1 MITTSSFLIILT
13 PVILVRA
20 DSSELVTKEP
30 VAPESKMAYIL
41 EDWGGTKTRPV
52 EV

>member
-30 VAPESKMAYIL
+30 VAPESKIAYVL
-41 EDWGGTKTRPV
+41 EDWGETNTQTV